1 MTENASIG
9 HLEQAVLDS
18 VRARGEYITG
28 ADKGAVEMALAY
40 ARQID
45 RIPVDAGHNRTKA
58 LYLGPHLM
66 KALAALGCTPE
77 SRGIPQ
83 TGDLTDSAGEG
94 IAPVV
99 SVLDRMKAER
109 SGA

>member
-1 MTENASIG
+1 MSEKEPIG
-9 HLEQAVLDS
+9 QLEQAVLDS

-28 ADKGAVEMALAY
+28 ADKGAVEMALSY

-45 RIPVDAGHNRTKA
+45 RIPIDAGHNRTKA

-66 KALAALGCTPE
+66 KALTMLGCTPE

-83 TGDLTDSAGEG
+83 TGDLKTSEEPS